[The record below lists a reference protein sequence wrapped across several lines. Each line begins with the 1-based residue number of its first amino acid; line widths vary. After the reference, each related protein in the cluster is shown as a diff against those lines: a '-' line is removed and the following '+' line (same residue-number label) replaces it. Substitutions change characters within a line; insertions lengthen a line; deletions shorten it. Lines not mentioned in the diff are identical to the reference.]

1 MKTIN
6 KKLLISELQDAYQ
19 IQSHIL
25 KVKSVS
31 IFVKIIVVFLRQE
44 TQMEMGCALIELE
57 IKLW

>member
-25 KVKSVS
+25 KVMPVS

-44 TQMEMGCALIELE
+44 TQMEMDSAFIELE